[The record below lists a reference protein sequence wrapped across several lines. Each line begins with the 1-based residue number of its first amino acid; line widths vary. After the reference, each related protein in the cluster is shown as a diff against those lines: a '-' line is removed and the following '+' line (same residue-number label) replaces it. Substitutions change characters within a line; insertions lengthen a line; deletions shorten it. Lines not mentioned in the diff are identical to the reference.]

1 MPCRWRLLGCGVA
14 VWNDPPVPV
23 LLVLLASALFG
34 TTGTTRAIGLPDLDP
49 VVTGALR
56 IAVGGLLLAVVA
68 IARRRRLA
76 LPRRSPSA
84 GRVLLLIAA
93 GAAGV
98 VVYQPTFFAGVR
110 ANGVAVGTLVA
121 LGSSPVF
128 TGLWSWLALRRRPGA
143 RWFACTAIAVLGVVL
158 LSGLLDGGGGP
169 VSASGALASLAA
181 GIAYSTYTLGVKG
194 LLDRGWT
201 TTAAVGAVF
210 GTAGVVSVLEL
221 AVLGDGGVSTAPQLL
236 AVLWLGVMTTTAA
249 YLLFTRGLEHLP
261 AATVSTLTLAE
272 PVVAAALG
280 VLVLGERLSLPAL
293 VGGALLLLALALL
306 ALPRSRVPAATA
318 VPTT

>member
-1 MPCRWRLLGCGVA
+1 M
-14 VWNDPPVPV
+14 PV

-34 TTGTTRAIGLPDLDP
+34 TTGTTRALGLPDLDP

-68 IARRRRLA
+68 LARRRPRLA
-76 LPRRSPSA
+76 LPPRSPGMRRA
-84 GRVLLLIAA
+84 LLLVAA
-93 GAAGV
+93 GTAGV

-128 TGLWSWLALRRRPGA
+128 TGLWSWLALRRRPSR
-143 RWFACTAIAVLGVVL
+143 RWFVCTAIAVVGVVL
-158 LSGLLDGGGGP
+158 LSGMLDGGTGP
-169 VSASGALASLAA
+169 VSPAGAVASLAA

-194 LLDRGWT
+194 LLDRGWS

-221 AVLGDGGVSTAPQLL
+221 AVLGGGGITTRHQLL

-249 YLLFTRGLEHLP
+249 YLLFTRGLERLP

-272 PVVAAALG
+272 PVVAAVLG
-280 VLVLGERLSLPAL
+280 VLVLGERLSAPAL
-293 VGGALLLLALALL
+293 AGGALLLLALALL
-306 ALPRSRVPAATA
+306 ALPRPRAA
-318 VPTT
+318 VPDALPTT